1 LKRSLLALVG
11 LGLSG
16 ALFLGMACG
25 GDDDEEAAAPAATET
40 AAPSGDEADVEAA
53 AQAVAEAY
61 NSGDVETF
69 LAAVSDDFPAN
80 VFGAFGAFTKEDVRQ
95 AATSGDFSIGDPPFE
110 EFQVSNVTAS
120 GDAATADDSHLE
132 GRALINERLSFVRVG
147 ESWLLDDI
155 NPTRV
160 EAPEGAA
167 EANVGLVEF
176 AFNLDRLSF
185 PAGDVTFQASDD
197 GQQMHEMGIVKLPEG
212 VTLQQALEAEDPEGT
227 LGVTDVAFFAPI
239 DPGDQATWTVTDL
252 EPGHYAYACF
262 IPDQNDPEGTPH
274 ALKGM
279 VGEFTVQ

>member
-1 LKRSLLALVG
+1 MKKTLVALVAVA
-11 LGLSG
+11 LAG
-16 ALFLGMACG
+16 ALFLSVACG

-53 AQAVAEAY
+53 AQGAAQAY
-61 NSGDVETF
+61 NSGDVEAF
-69 LAAVSDDFPAN
+69 LATVSDAFVAN
-80 VFGAFGAFTKEDVRQ
+80 VFGAFGVSAKDDLRQ
-95 AATSGDFSIGDPPFE
+95 AAASGDFSIGDPPFE
-110 EFQVSNVTAS
+110 DFQVSNVTAS
-120 GDAATADDSHLE
+120 GDSATADDSHLE

-155 NPTRV
+155 DPTRV

-197 GQQMHEMGIVKLPEG
+197 GKQMHEMGIVKLPEG

-252 EPGHYAYACF
+252 EPGRYAYACF
-262 IPDQNDPEGTPH
+262 IPDEDDPEGTPH

>member
-1 LKRSLLALVG
+1 MKKSLVAIMALALG
-11 LGLSG
+11 G
-16 ALFLGMACG
+16 ALLLGVACG

-53 AQAVAEAY
+53 AQETAQAY
-61 NSGDVETF
+61 NSGDVDAF
-69 LAAVSDDFPAN
+69 LATVSDDFISN
-80 VFGAFGAFTKEDVRQ
+80 VFGAFGASTKDDLRQ
-95 AATSGDFSIGDPPFE
+95 AAASGDFSIGDPPFE
-110 EFQVSNVTAS
+110 DFQVSNVTVS
-120 GDAATADDSHLE
+120 GDSATADDSHKE

-155 NPTRV
+155 NPNRV
-160 EAPEGAA
+160 EAPEGAT

-176 AFNLDRLSF
+176 AFNLNRLSF

-197 GQQMHEMGIVKLPEG
+197 GKQMHEMGIVKLPEG
-212 VTLQQALEAEDPEGT
+212 VSLEEAVQAEDPEA

-239 DPGDQATWTVTDL
+239 EPGTQATWTVEDL
-252 EPGHYAYACF
+252 EPGRYAYACF
-262 IPDQNDPEGTPH
+262 IPDEDDPEGTPH